1 MPAMKVNLSAAMRAR
16 DVSRPRPEQLADA
29 EAFEVSISSSVS
41 GPRRNVTAADKAGS
55 ARDAA
60 QVREAAQVRARES
73 ADQERA
79 TRGSQ
84 EGRSEG
90 TRRRRTPSAMKPSS
104 GVAPSTC

>member
-90 TRRRRTPSAMKPSS
+90 TRRRRTPREMPKRGKPSR
-104 GVAPSTC
+104 